1 MTEDHLGP
9 DDGGVTRNDDDQG
22 ELKLTNPF
30 RDPVRRRMASMA
42 LPAISRMLRVGA
54 LNKIVQDSLAYLPDM
69 NGPDAILRTMGAQYE
84 VSEADLAR
92 IPKEG
97 PCVVV
102 ANHPFGGIEGLAL
115 MSLVLRARPDA
126 KTLGNRILGTIPS
139 LREHLLLVDVLGGD
153 PTANT
158 RSMRATLGH
167 LRKGGLLAVFPAGE
181 VSHARLTRPFVA
193 DPPWSDTIARLAKRS
208 GASVVPLRFAG
219 HNGVAFQLAGLVHP
233 RLRTA
238 MLPKEVVNKNHA
250 RLRVAVGHPIR
261 KRDADALSDATELN
275 AVMRARCDL
284 LAFRWSRTKKK
295 PPPPLPSITVPPLP
309 EEGRKQIEACLARE
323 IIAERGDLALTV
335 ATHDEISSV
344 MPHIG
349 ALREQ
354 AYRAVGEGS
363 GKDLDLD
370 EYDKHYQ
377 HLLLWD
383 RGQQRLGGAYRLGFS
398 EDILPNIGKRGLYT
412 ASLFDFSPD
421 FFKRLGP
428 VVELGRSFLSSDY
441 QRKPATLMLLW
452 RGIVQNIA
460 RHHPEYRWILGP
472 VSIPPDHTRPSMRV
486 IAKYLEQPH
495 VKSPFATEVKAR
507 TKLKKGVPLRPLPKI
522 DRLATSAEELDNR
535 IQEIDPMGRG
545 VPVLMRQYLK
555 IGARHL
561 AFNVDP
567 EFHDTVDS
575 LMLVDGPNIERRMR
589 SLIFGPYE
597 AAYCRRHGVEVEQK
611 DRA

>member
-1 MTEDHLGP
+1 MTKGHP
-9 DDGGVTRNDDDQG
+9 VQDDGEVTEEEPHG
-22 ELKLTNPF
+22 ELKLSNPF

-42 LPAISRMLRVGA
+42 LPAISRMLRVGT
-54 LNKIVQDSLAYLPDM
+54 LNQIIQDSLAHMPEM
-69 NGPDAILRTMGAQYE
+69 NGPDAILHTMGASYE

-115 MSLVLRARPDA
+115 MSLVLQVRPDA
-126 KTLGNRILGTIPS
+126 KTLVNQLLGLTPP
-139 LREHLLLVDVLGGD
+139 LREHLLLVDVLGGGAK
-153 PTANT
+153 ANT
-158 RSMRATLGH
+158 MSMRATLSH
-167 LRKGGLLAVFPAGE
+167 LRNGGLLAVFPAGE

-193 DPPWSDTIARLAKRS
+193 DPPWSDTIARMAKRS
-208 GASVVPLRFAG
+208 GAPIVPVRFAG

-233 RLRTA
+233 RLRTV
-238 MLPKEVVNKNHA
+238 MLPQEVVNKNHV
-250 RLRVAVGHPIR
+250 RLQVAIGHPIR
-261 KRDADALSDATELN
+261 KKDADALADASELN

-284 LAFRWSRTKKK
+284 LAFRWSRTRKKS
-295 PPPPLPSITVPPLP
+295 PPPLPPIEVTPLATD
-309 EEGRKQIEACLARE
+309 GKQQIQRCLERE
-323 IIAERGDLALTV
+323 IIAERGDLALTL

-349 ALREQ
+349 ALREE

-363 GKDLDLD
+363 GKELDLD
-370 EYDKHYQ
+370 EYDEHYQ

-383 RGQQRLGGAYRLGFS
+383 RGQERLGGAYRLGFS
-398 EDILPNIGKRGLYT
+398 EEILPRLGHRGLYT
-412 ASLFDFSPD
+412 GSLFKFSPD

-452 RGIVQNIA
+452 RGIVQTIA
-460 RHHPEYRWILGP
+460 KHHPEYRWILGP

-495 VKSPFATEVKAR
+495 VQSPFASEVKSR

-522 DRLATSAEELDNR
+522 DRLATSPEDLDDR

-545 VPVLMRQYLK
+545 IPVLLRQYLK

-597 AAYCRRHGVEVEQK
+597 EAYCRRHGVDITQK
-611 DRA
+611 DPS